1 MLAKKFMKN
10 PTPTGVRSLEELT
23 PVETSGEDMHQRDI
37 QADQIALYERLE
49 TTSRWL
55 KRRMN
60 YRGSKDTADI
70 RDIAVE
76 KLLKSEVYGPRVR
89 QEPHTLMGMCKQA
102 VTRVMLDLFK
112 ASRARPQHRLTE
124 DLHEHLVAHEA
135 VAEAH
140 AINRARLQLLEQELQ
155 SFEVNGHGLQ
165 IRPKNRARMVNA
177 FRLKLQGHT
186 DAQIGTTLG
195 AGRSTVTG
203 WLNLLTDHLA
213 ERIVMA
219 EAIDA

>member
-1 MLAKKFMKN
+1 
-10 PTPTGVRSLEELT
+10 
-23 PVETSGEDMHQRDI
+23 MHHRDI
-37 QADQIALYERLE
+37 QADQIALYNRLE

-76 KLLKSEVYGPRVR
+76 KLLKSDVYGPRVR

-112 ASRARPQHRLTE
+112 ASRSRPQHRLTE
-124 DLHEHLVAHEA
+124 DLNDHPIASA
-135 VAEAH
+135 AEAELD
-140 AINRARLQLLEQELQ
+140 AITRARLQLLERELS
-155 SFEVNGHGLQ
+155 SFEVDGHGLH
-165 IRPKNRARMVNA
+165 IRPHNRARMVTA

-186 DAQIGTTLG
+186 DAEIGEELG

-219 EAIDA
+219 ESVDA